1 MLFDIIVIVKPFE
14 VVQWFLLTIGSM
26 VITTYL
32 NILFFSNITVNV
44 TQGLQILALFTIC
57 ETITAYCRLRQGF
70 ANKNLVCDIIKH
82 VQTKLNLRILSTD
95 WIRIKVSDQVE
106 IRRKVEDAATS
117 VHCLVEYF
125 FLQLPGFLKFMM
137 TIGTIFY
144 IYPVATIFIAITYIC
159 SYRFYLNKKSNDLLT
174 MKLKFSDIYAKL
186 SSKYARA
193 SENMFEY
200 VIHHDKDKI
209 INITNEL
216 KVEMERK
223 WQNISHLYDL
233 LSFEENII
241 GRLCTFSTLLAYAVT
256 HEASVFIIPLYHHLL
271 TLTTS
276 IDEMLIFYIQSLR
289 YIKDYH
295 IIIPILEQYEERVNT
310 EQKHLRNEI
319 EIEDLS
325 FKYTDARATFYLTIN
340 GSLTFRKGQ
349 AILVTGKSGA
359 GKSTFYDI
367 LAGIISMNDYQANV
381 RIDQQQATFHSVEKC
396 RTIVLQDSR
405 MDYRSTIFSMITD
418 IDESE
423 TKEKLNDELESLIW
437 HFLRLIHMD
446 DFVRNE
452 LSGDLI
458 IPLENKLSGGQKTRL
473 LLARALF
480 QAHQRQSPILILD
493 EPDKGLPAE
502 TTVSI
507 IENIIDWYRSKGILF
522 LTLHT
527 EKAHMLDFH
536 QVLHID
542 NGLITKVK

>member
-1 MLFDIIVIVKPFE
+1 
-14 VVQWFLLTIGSM
+14 
-26 VITTYL
+26 
-32 NILFFSNITVNV
+32 
-44 TQGLQILALFTIC
+44 
-57 ETITAYCRLRQGF
+57 
-70 ANKNLVCDIIKH
+70 
-82 VQTKLNLRILSTD
+82 
-95 WIRIKVSDQVE
+95 
-106 IRRKVEDAATS
+106 
-117 VHCLVEYF
+117 
-125 FLQLPGFLKFMM
+125 
-137 TIGTIFY
+137 
-144 IYPVATIFIAITYIC
+144 
-159 SYRFYLNKKSNDLLT
+159 
-174 MKLKFSDIYAKL
+174 
-186 SSKYARA
+186 
-193 SENMFEY
+193 
-200 VIHHDKDKI
+200 
-209 INITNEL
+209 
-216 KVEMERK
+216 
-223 WQNISHLYDL
+223 
-233 LSFEENII
+233 
-241 GRLCTFSTLLAYAVT
+241 
-256 HEASVFIIPLYHHLL
+256 
-271 TLTTS
+271 
-276 IDEMLIFYIQSLR
+276 MLIFYIQSLR

-405 MDYRSTIFSMITD
+405 MGYRSTIFSMITD

-527 EKAHMLDFH
+527 KKAHMLDFH